1 MSKREA
7 DCLDPPDPVDGS
19 DAAPKGAGASI
30 VYVRPKDV
38 RLARGDL
45 TETGN
50 LILWA
55 MRTWVRGFMKD
66 VPVARSIVNELR
78 CAYAEEIFGEL
89 DGLMSLYGRNARHR
103 LDFHCPKCGSLSPD
117 EYGFLLLVG
126 AAQAGMK
133 DLVRAIAREGL
144 EPPAA
149 PYGALRADRL
159 AANLRAGGL
168 ELPPPTRRAA
178 GKFPMPGTRSKRY

>member
-7 DCLDPPDPVDGS
+7 SHLDPPGPVAGS

-30 VYVRPKDV
+30 VYVRPKAV

-45 TETGN
+45 TEAGN

-66 VPVARSIVNELR
+66 VPVARSIVDGLR
-78 CAYAEEIFGEL
+78 CAHAEEIFDEL
-89 DGLMSLYGRNARHR
+89 DGLMSLYGCNARRR
-103 LDFHCPKCGSLSPD
+103 LDFHCPGCNSLSPD

-144 EPPAA
+144 EPPA
-149 PYGALRADRL
+149 PPCGALRADRL
-159 AANLRAGGL
+159 AESLRAGGL

-178 GKFPMPGTRSKRY
+178 GKFSMPETRSKRY